1 MWFSSARWM
10 LAKGHTGPSRDKL
23 HSFAAATSGALG
35 GFFGLSGA
43 ALELPFT
50 TVIMLR
56 SIGDIA
62 RSEGHDLTDAEF
74 NMGAASLPAGMSD
87 TRELMMLKGSW
98 HPVSDGE
105 ATFSTL
111 LEWLKANPTRFGML
125 RDDYQSILAELE
137 HCLNCFESR
146 GGREGDFNLCV
157 VQ

>member
-1 MWFSSARWM
+1 MSTALWLYFRDGDSAASDEEDLVFIYRH
-10 LAKGHTGPSRDKL
+10 ASKL
-23 HSFAAATSGALG
+23 DRICRK
-35 GFFGLSGA
+35 LS
-43 ALELPFT
+43 LTPLSNF
-50 TVIMLR
+50 
-56 SIGDIA
+56 
-62 RSEGHDLTDAEF
+62 HDLTDADF
-74 NMGAASLPAGMSD
+74 NMGAAPLPAGMSD

-105 ATFSTL
+105 ATFSAL
-111 LEWLKANPTRFGML
+111 LEWLKANPTRFGLL